1 MQKTVVMHKASNDQ
15 IEHPYICSLAFTWW
29 QWQLRVANKLLT
41 LQVCSNFYL
50 SKLLVS
56 CEPSKKSKSER
67 LFDWKSPRLSFKRW
81 LTVH

>member
-1 MQKTVVMHKASNDQ
+1 MFFLIIISLNYELERRKNEETVVMHKASNDQ
-15 IEHPYICSLAFTWW
+15 IEHPFIFSLAFTWW

-56 CEPSKKSKSER
+56 CEPSKKSKS
-67 LFDWKSPRLSFKRW
+67 
-81 LTVH
+81 